1 MTARD
6 LVFGAIRRALGVT
19 GAEAPRRKAV
29 EDRLRDHPRGVVP
42 KRGQLGTPE
51 RIGLFVS
58 KVEAV
63 SGRTASLPSTSCR
76 RRSRNTSAATIC
88 RLRSSAA
95 PIPRLPPC
103 RGTASPR

>member
-42 KRGQLGTPE
+42 KRGQLGTAE
-51 RIGLFVS
+51 RIALFVS
-58 KVEAV
+58 KDEAV
-63 SGRTASLPSTSCR
+63 SGTSHRIASLDELHDDSSIGNGR
-76 RRSRNTSAATIC
+76 TIGIDNLA
-88 RLRSSAA
+88 RDREVIDLYA
-95 PIPRLPPC
+95 
-103 RGTASPR
+103 